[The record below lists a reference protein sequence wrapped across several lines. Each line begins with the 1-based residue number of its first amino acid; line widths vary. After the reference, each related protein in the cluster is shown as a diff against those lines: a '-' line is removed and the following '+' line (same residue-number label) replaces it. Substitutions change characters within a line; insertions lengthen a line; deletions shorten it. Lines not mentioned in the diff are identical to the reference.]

1 MERRVYPRVQISHTV
16 LYHLE
21 FYPKPI
27 IASTLDLSLGGT
39 KIESLYSLS
48 AEEGLGISITIQPQ
62 IIRSEG
68 KVVHVLERDDGKFEA
83 GIQFREMSQYDREYL
98 RQHLFQVMEQQAVAS
113 LSSDGTP
120 HRDEA

>member
-1 MERRVYPRVQISHTV
+1 MEKRAYPRVQVSHTV

-21 FYPKPI
+21 FYPRPT

-39 KIESLYSLS
+39 KIESLYRLSL
-48 AEEGLGISITIQPQ
+48 EEGLGISITIQPQ

-68 KVVHVLERDDGKFEA
+68 KVVHVLERDNGKFEA
-83 GIQFREMSQYDREYL
+83 GIQFREMSEYDREYL
-98 RQHLFQVMEQQAVAS
+98 KQYLFQVMEQQAIAS

-120 HRDEA
+120 HRGEA